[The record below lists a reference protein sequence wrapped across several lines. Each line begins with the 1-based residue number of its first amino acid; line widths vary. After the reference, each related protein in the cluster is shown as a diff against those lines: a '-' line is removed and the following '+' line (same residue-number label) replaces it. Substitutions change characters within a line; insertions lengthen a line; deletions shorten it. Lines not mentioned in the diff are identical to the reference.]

1 MEFRLKRNFT
11 RGAFIVFF
19 SLTVFAAIGLVEKQ
33 QNEKVCNRVV
43 VNIDNQ
49 YDNYFISE
57 SDILSL
63 VTDGGRE
70 QIIGSNFNE
79 LPLKTIEARI
89 KANKFVE
96 EVEVFKDLRGN
107 LVVKAG
113 QSQPLARVIQESGPD
128 AYIDKSGKILP
139 VSERFTARVILV
151 GGEYTPKLVKRDLYA
166 TEEGMEI
173 FQLLL
178 FITEDEFWRAQIS
191 EIYIDKNREITMYP
205 QVSKQVIEFGTAEDI
220 ETKFKK
226 LKIFYK
232 EILPQK
238 GWNNYEKVNLKYHN
252 QIVCE

>member
-1 MEFRLKRNFT
+1 MKIRLNRNFKK
-11 RGAFIVFF
+11 GSLIFF
-19 SLTVFAAIGLVEKQ
+19 GCLAIFAAIGLVEKQ

-63 VTDGGRE
+63 VSDGGRE
-70 QIIGSNFNE
+70 QIVGRNFNE

-107 LVVKAG
+107 LIVKAG

-128 AYIDKSGKILP
+128 AYIDRSGKVLP

-151 GGEYTPKLVKRDLYA
+151 GGDFTPQLVKRNLYA

-173 FQLLL
+173 FQLLK

-191 EIYIDKNREITMYP
+191 AIYIDKNREITMYP
-205 QVSKQVIEFGTAEDI
+205 QVSKQVIEFGKPEDI

>member
-1 MEFRLKRNFT
+1 MRIRLNRNIKKGSLIFFGCLAIFT
-11 RGAFIVFF
+11 
-19 SLTVFAAIGLVEKQ
+19 AIGLVEKQ

-63 VTDGGRE
+63 VSDGGRE
-70 QIIGSNFNE
+70 QIVGRNFNE

-96 EVEVFKDLRGN
+96 EVEVFKDLKGN
-107 LVVKAG
+107 LIVKAG

-128 AYIDKSGKILP
+128 AYIDRSGKVLP

-151 GGEYTPKLVKRDLYA
+151 GGDFTPQLVKRNLYA

-173 FQLLL
+173 FQLLK
-178 FITEDEFWRAQIS
+178 FITENEFWRAQIT

-205 QVSKQVIEFGTAEDI
+205 QVSKQVIEFGKPEDI

-238 GWNNYEKVNLKYHN
+238 GWNTYEKVNLKYHN